1 MIFWPGVAIAYVKKR
16 ELQARL
22 SNPQSVAAKV
32 VDRVASGN
40 AMLVYGVV
48 LAIIAAR
55 TGDPKLR
62 AFVRR
67 FAKAGAIG
75 FAQFQAA
82 RFVLAERRPK
92 EGGEMRF
99 FRAHGHGVSGHTFA
113 AALLH
118 DPIMST
124 WGPSLSRRKRAL
136 LSASLYG
143 WIAFVAWSRVR
154 LDEHY
159 VWNVLLGARLG
170 LGQGIFTK
178 ARRRTSA

>member
-1 MIFWPGVAIAYVKKR
+1 MAYAKKR
-16 ELQARL
+16 ELQARIAK
-22 SNPQSVAAKV
+22 PDSVVAKV
-32 VDRVASGN
+32 ANHVASGN
-40 AMLVYGVV
+40 AMLAYGIV
-48 LAIIAAR
+48 LAIVAAR
-55 TGDPKLR
+55 THDPKLS

-67 FAKAGAIG
+67 FAKSGLIG
-75 FAQFQAA
+75 FAAFEAS

-99 FRAHGHGVSGHTFA
+99 FRLHGHGVSGHTFA

-118 DPIMST
+118 DPIMAT
-124 WGPSLSRRKRAL
+124 WGPGLSRRNRAL
-136 LSASLYG
+136 LSASLYA

-170 LGQGIFTK
+170 LGI
-178 ARRRTSA
+178 SAVAEP

>member
-1 MIFWPGVAIAYVKKR
+1 VIFWPCVAIAYAKKR
-16 ELQARL
+16 EIQARL
-22 SNPQSVAAKV
+22 VNRRSTAAKIA
-32 VDRVASGN
+32 DRVGSGH
-40 AMLVYGVV
+40 AMLFYGVV

-62 AFVRR
+62 KFVRL
-67 FAKAGAIG
+67 FAKAGLRG
-75 FAQFQAA
+75 FVAFQAS

-99 FRAHGHGVSGHTFA
+99 FKLHGHGVSGHTFA

-118 DPIMST
+118 DPIMSA
-124 WGPSLSRRKRAL
+124 WGEDLSRRDRAL
-136 LSASLYG
+136 LSAALYA
-143 WIAFVAWSRVR
+143 WIAFIAWSRVR

-170 LGQGIFTK
+170 LGEGFFTK
-178 ARRRTSA
+178 PRRPRSA